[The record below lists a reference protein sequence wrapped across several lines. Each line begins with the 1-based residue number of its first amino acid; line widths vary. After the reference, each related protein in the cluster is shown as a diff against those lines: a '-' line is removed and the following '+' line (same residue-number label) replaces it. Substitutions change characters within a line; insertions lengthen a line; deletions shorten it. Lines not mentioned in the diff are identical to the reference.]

1 MKNKTLLLLLFGL
14 FFMASNGV
22 SAQAKNLRAFLDTK
36 QYFSPSIGHYTEF
49 QYQFIGYSLNFKG
62 LNDGLIA
69 DVAVQLDIVDSNGQ
83 NLVSDLYRLQSPF
96 MKDSIV
102 EDFYDIRR
110 YAINPG
116 KYNINIQIFDVN
128 SDLPPL
134 KATSALYIEDKA
146 EEVSFSQFQMIEYAV
161 KGSPES
167 PFYKA
172 GYEMI
177 PRISNYFPK
186 DLSYLPFYVELYN
199 CHYFGDSLFVKQSII
214 DRDRDVDLP
223 KFQMESKYAPDT
235 VITILRNVDLTRL
248 PTGAYKMVLKVYDLD
263 GDIRGESFMNFD
275 RQNDIEILDD
285 PNSIVLDPAF
295 EASISLD
302 SAIYY
307 LASLIPIAQQETQR
321 SILLHLKEHDPEMSK
336 KFIQSFWIATAG
348 TQAYRQWLSYKSQV
362 QLVQKIYGNNFMDGY
377 ETDRGR
383 VYLQYGSPTNIVT
396 RENSPTEY
404 PYEIWQYNK
413 IERFSNKRFIFY
425 NPELTNKNY
434 RLIHSDMIGEI
445 KNSNWPQVLN
455 SRNTPNG
462 TIDDPNSNVQE
473 HFGGSSNTLF
483 RQY

>member
-1 MKNKTLLLLLFGL
+1 
-14 FFMASNGV
+14 
-22 SAQAKNLRAFLDTK
+22 
-36 QYFSPSIGHYTEF
+36 
-49 QYQFIGYSLNFKG
+49 
-62 LNDGLIA
+62 
-69 DVAVQLDIVDSNGQ
+69 
-83 NLVSDLYRLQSPF
+83 
-96 MKDSIV
+96 
-102 EDFYDIRR
+102 
-110 YAINPG
+110 
-116 KYNINIQIFDVN
+116 
-128 SDLPPL
+128 
-134 KATSALYIEDKA
+134 
-146 EEVSFSQFQMIEYAV
+146 
-161 KGSPES
+161 
-167 PFYKA
+167 
-172 GYEMI
+172 
-177 PRISNYFPK
+177 
-186 DLSYLPFYVELYN
+186 
-199 CHYFGDSLFVKQSII
+199 
-214 DRDRDVDLP
+214 
-223 KFQMESKYAPDT
+223 
-235 VITILRNVDLTRL
+235 
-248 PTGAYKMVLKVYDLD
+248 
-263 GDIRGESFMNFD
+263 
-275 RQNDIEILDD
+275 
-285 PNSIVLDPAF
+285 
-295 EASISLD
+295 
-302 SAIYY
+302 